1 MLRAAAIVSLGVP
14 CKVRFVVAW
23 FPLSGG
29 LTPADIGRIAS
40 KHVKVTVSGKN
51 PLAAG
56 KERSNSSARSKRNAA
71 TRDTTAAVGLIMN
84 HAVLH
89 DKDSGQADLEEMDT
103 QEGDENV
110 APPPSQQQQ
119 QPPQPTQQ
127 AQPLHHPPPPPP
139 PETGGRE
146 RFANGVSPAVGDV
159 HSPPPPAPP
168 ACDEPMAPAPPPAAD
183 AGALTKV
190 PAAAAAPDGLD
201 EPMEEEDEARSE
213 ATFRFVVT
221 GFSRLR
227 ESVLSPATQV
237 RNLPWKIMVMPRTNA
252 GNDRTPTK
260 SLGFFLQCNGES
272 ESSTWSCNATAE
284 LRIIS
289 QKEGV
294 DNFVR
299 KIQHLFYSKENDW
312 GFSHFMTW
320 TDVLDPEKGFI
331 LDDTIILEVWVS
343 ADAPHGVS
351 WDSKKHTGYVG
362 LKNQGA
368 TCYMNS
374 LLQTLF
380 FTNQLRKAVYQ
391 MPTESDDSS
400 KSVALALQRVFYE
413 LQFSD
418 KPVGTK
424 KLTKSFGWETLD
436 SFMQHDVQ
444 ELCRVLLDN
453 MESKMKG
460 TCVEGT
466 IPRLFEGKMISFIKC
481 KHVEYTSR
489 RMEPFYDIQ
498 LNVKGKKNIHE
509 SFQDYCATES
519 LDGENKY
526 DAGEYGLQEAEKGI
540 IFACLPPVVHLH
552 LLRFQYDPLTDNNVK
567 LNDRFEFPEKLNLSD
582 FLHEK
587 GPSPATYT
595 LHAVLVHSGDNHG
608 GHYVVFINPRGDGRW
623 CKFDDDVVSRCTKQE
638 AIDHNFGGT
647 EDDVAVSRHCT
658 NAYMLVYIRDSAINE
673 VLQSVTENDIPE
685 QLVERLQEEKRQE
698 ALRRKERNE
707 AHLYMSVQ
715 VLTEDSFAGHQGN
728 DLYDPEKASYR
739 SFKVKKQAT
748 LRDLL
753 DLIADQMRF
762 PLHAIRPWS
771 ITYRSNQTFRPAA
784 VDLDADLNK
793 TVIDLSENANPW
805 TIFLET
811 IVPDQPMDR
820 LPEFDKE
827 TDVLLFFKMYDPRL
841 KQIAYCGHTY
851 MPITV
856 KAKELVPLLN
866 KRAGFPPDTEL
877 VLYEEVKPNIVDRI
891 EDLELPLE
899 KVLEEL
905 MDGDIIVFQKL
916 DHNADEY
923 ELPTVKDYFRDL
935 FYRVEVTF
943 CDKSIA
949 NDPGFTME
957 LSLKMNY
964 DQIARAVAQRLG
976 TDPYLLQFF
985 KVQSYREGPG
995 NPLRCTYEGTLKDL
1009 LVFFKPRQPKK
1020 IYYQQLSIRINE
1032 LESKKQFK
1040 CVWVN
1045 SKFKEEKELV
1055 LYPNKNGCVSDLLD
1069 EARKQVE
1076 LSDDGTGS
1084 GRLRLMEVISYKIFS
1099 VPKEDVQLDTLNQ
1112 ANSKTYRVEEIPRED
1127 LQTADDEILVPC
1139 AHFQKEIFST
1149 FGVPFFLKMK
1159 HREPFTKVKDRIQK
1173 KLDIPDKEFEKYKF
1187 AIVVMGR
1194 AQFIEDADYV
1204 VNLQDFMAQPPQ
1216 GAAMHPRP
1224 WLGIEHIN
1232 KAPKRSR
1239 YNYLEKAIKI
1249 HN

>member
-1 MLRAAAIVSLGVP
+1 MRSLRDPDYPRCPARESTIAAAILFIFMLRAAAIVSLGVP

-146 RFANGVSPAVGDV
+146 RFANGVSPA
-159 HSPPPPAPP
+159 
-168 ACDEPMAPAPPPAAD
+168 
-183 AGALTKV
+183 V

-567 LNDRFEFPEKLNLSD
+567 LNDRFEDVVAAFSNALPTEAPSTFPQ
-582 FLHEK
+582 

-658 NAYMLVYIRDSAINE
+658 NAYMLVYIRDSAIILTVATVGCE
-673 VLQSVTENDIPE
+673 SWISPDF
-685 QLVERLQEEKRQE
+685 RLAIIWRQE

-1045 SKFKEEKELV
+1045 SKFKEE
-1055 LYPNKNGCVSDLLD
+1055 
-1069 EARKQVE
+1069 
-1076 LSDDGTGS
+1076 
-1084 GRLRLMEVISYKIFS
+1084 
-1099 VPKEDVQLDTLNQ
+1099 
-1112 ANSKTYRVEEIPRED
+1112 
-1127 LQTADDEILVPC
+1127 
-1139 AHFQKEIFST
+1139 
-1149 FGVPFFLKMK
+1149 
-1159 HREPFTKVKDRIQK
+1159 REPFTKVKDRIQK

>member
-1 MLRAAAIVSLGVP
+1 MNNALP
-14 CKVRFVVAW
+14 NDKV
-23 FPLSGG
+23 
-29 LTPADIGRIAS
+29 
-40 KHVKVTVSGKN
+40 N
-51 PLAAG
+51 
-56 KERSNSSARSKRNAA
+56 
-71 TRDTTAAVGLIMN
+71 N
-84 HAVLH
+84 HADH
-89 DKDSGQADLEEMDT
+89 EAMDT
-103 QEGDENV
+103 QEDEAV
-110 APPPSQQQQ
+110 AHQQPQPPPPQQLQPQ
-119 QPPQPTQQ
+119 PPPQPPPV
-127 AQPLHHPPPPPP
+127 AVAAPPQPPPLTLPPAPPEGVQPPPPPGLDGGVVVTTNAVRTADDDP
-139 PETGGRE
+139 MGGGGGTGGR
-146 RFANGVSPAVGDV
+146 
-159 HSPPPPAPP
+159 PPCTEPP
-168 ACDEPMAPAPPPAAD
+168 E
-183 AGALTKV
+183 
-190 PAAAAAPDGLD
+190 

-221 GFSRLR
+221 DFSRLK
-227 ESVLSPATQV
+227 ESVLSPPTYV
-237 RNLPWKIMVMPRTNA
+237 RNLPWKIMVMPRTNT
-252 GNDRTPTK
+252 GNDRQPTK

-294 DNFVR
+294 ENFVR
-299 KIQHLFYSKENDW
+299 KIQHLFYGKENDW

-320 TDVLDPEKGFI
+320 NDVLDPEKGFI
-331 LDDTIILEVWVS
+331 VNDSIILEVWVC

-418 KPVGTK
+418 RPVGTK

-481 KHVEYTSR
+481 KHVDYASR

-519 LDGENKY
+519 LDGDNKY

-552 LLRFQYDPLTDNNVK
+552 LLRFQYDHVTDNNIK
-567 LNDRFEFPEKLNLSD
+567 INDRFEFPERLNLSE
-582 FLHEK
+582 FLTEA
-587 GPSPATYT
+587 GANAGGPATYT

-647 EDDVAVSRHCT
+647 EEDVAVSRHCT

-673 VLQSVTENDIPE
+673 VLQPVTENDIPE

-707 AHLYMSVQ
+707 AHLYMGVQ

-728 DLYDPEKASYR
+728 DLYDPEKASFR
-739 SFKVKKQAT
+739 NFKVKKLAT
-748 LRDLL
+748 LRELL
-753 DLIADQMRF
+753 ELVAEHMGY
-762 PLHAIRPWS
+762 PLQGIRPWA
-771 ITYRSNQTFRPAA
+771 ITYRSNQTFRPSAI
-784 VDLDADLNK
+784 DLEADLNK
-793 TVIDLSENANPW
+793 TVIDLSENSNPW
-805 TIFLET
+805 TLFMET
-811 IVPDQPMDR
+811 IAPDQNMDR
-820 LPEFDKE
+820 LPDFDKE

-851 MPITV
+851 MPITAR
-856 KAKELVPLLN
+856 AKELVPLLN
-866 KRAGFPPDTEL
+866 KRAGFPADTEL

-916 DHNADEY
+916 DLNVDEY

-943 CDKSIA
+943 CDKMIP

-1040 CVWVN
+1040 CIWVN

-1055 LYPNKNGCVSDLLD
+1055 LYPNKNGCVSDLLE
-1069 EARKQVE
+1069 EARKQVD
-1076 LSDDGTGS
+1076 LSEDGS
-1084 GRLRLMEVISYKIFS
+1084 GKLRLMEVISYKIFS
-1099 VPKEDVQLDTLNQ
+1099 IQREDVLLDNLNQ
-1112 ANSKTYRVEEIPRED
+1112 ANSKTYRIEEIPRED
-1127 LQTADDEILVPC
+1127 LIVADDEILIPC

-1149 FGVPFFLKMK
+1149 FGVPFMLKIK

-1173 KLDIPDKEFEKYKF
+1173 KLDVPEKEFEKYKF

-1194 AQFIEDADYV
+1194 AQFIEDNDYV
-1204 VNLQDFMAQPPQ
+1204 VNLQDFMAQAPQ

-1224 WLGIEHIN
+1224 WLGIEHVN

>member
-1 MLRAAAIVSLGVP
+1 MTKTAIRQTWRKWIHKKTRTWPLRRRNSSSRNRLRRRNNSPCTTLLPLRRPRLG
-14 CKVRFVVAW
+14 
-23 FPLSGG
+23 
-29 LTPADIGRIAS
+29 
-40 KHVKVTVSGKN
+40 
-51 PLAAG
+51 AAG
-56 KERSNSSARSKRNAA
+56 IA
-71 TRDTTAAVGLIMN
+71 
-84 HAVLH
+84 
-89 DKDSGQADLEEMDT
+89 
-103 QEGDENV
+103 
-110 APPPSQQQQ
+110 
-119 QPPQPTQQ
+119 
-127 AQPLHHPPPPPP
+127 
-139 PETGGRE
+139 
-146 RFANGVSPAVGDV
+146 
-159 HSPPPPAPP
+159 SPPPRRGAGGRRRAQPAPS
-168 ACDEPMAPAPPPAAD
+168 
-183 AGALTKV
+183 
-190 PAAAAAPDGLD
+190 AAACLRRAHGTRTTPHGAGRWWWGVDDDGGGVADGLD
-201 EPMEEEDEARSE
+201 EPMEDEDEARSE
-213 ATFRFVVT
+213 ATFRFVVP

-227 ESVLSPATQV
+227 ESMLSPPTHV

-299 KIQHLFYSKENDW
+299 RIQHLFYSKENDW

-320 TDVLDPEKGFI
+320 NDVLDPDKGFI
-331 LDDTIILEVWVS
+331 VDDTIILEVWVS

-481 KHVEYTSR
+481 KHVEYASR

-519 LDGENKY
+519 LDGDNKY

-552 LLRFQYDPLTDNNVK
+552 LLRFQYDPLTDNNIK
-567 LNDRFEFPEKLNLSD
+567 INDRFEFPERLNLSD

-608 GHYVVFINPRGDGRW
+608 GHYVVFINPKGDGRW

-739 SFKVKKQAT
+739 SFKIRKQAT

-753 DLIADQMRF
+753 DLVAEQMRF
-762 PLHAIRPWS
+762 PLHGIRPWS

-793 TVIDLSENANPW
+793 SVIDLSENANPW

-827 TDVLLFFKMYDPRL
+827 SDVLLFFKMYDPRL

-1040 CVWVN
+1040 CIWVN

-1084 GRLRLMEVISYKIFS
+1084 GKLRLMEVISYKIFS
-1099 VPKEDVQLDTLNQ
+1099 IQREDVQLDTLNQ
-1112 ANSKTYRVEEIPRED
+1112 ANSKTYRVEEVPRED
-1127 LQTADDEILVPC
+1127 LLVADDEILVPC

-1149 FGVPFFLKMK
+1149 FGVPFMLKIK
-1159 HREPFTKVKDRIQK
+1159 HREPFSKVRDRIQK
-1173 KLDIPDKEFEKYKF
+1173 KLDIPEKEFEKYKF

-1204 VNLQDFMAQPPQ
+1204 VNLQDFMPQPPQ